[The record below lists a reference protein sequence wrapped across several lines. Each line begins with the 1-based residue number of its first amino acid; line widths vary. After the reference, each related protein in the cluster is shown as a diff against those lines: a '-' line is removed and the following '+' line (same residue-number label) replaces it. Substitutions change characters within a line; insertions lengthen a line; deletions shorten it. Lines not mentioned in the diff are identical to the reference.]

1 MITLFFILM
10 AVIFGRLAFF
20 SIKLAWGLS
29 KVLITFVLLPTI
41 LVGLLIAGLIRIA
54 LPVLIVIGVI
64 SLFKVR

>member
-20 SIKLAWGLS
+20 AIRLAWGFS
-29 KVLITFVLLPTI
+29 KVLITFILLPLI
-41 LVGLLIAGLIRIA
+41 LIGLIIGGLISVA
-54 LPVLIVIGVI
+54 LPLLIVIGVI